1 MTLAC
6 DGRFYP
12 AHKLVLSTCSEYFHK
27 MFERTP
33 CKHPVIVIKD
43 VESKDI
49 EALLSY
55 MYAGI
60 VNVSQ
65 NDLAQLIKA
74 AELLEIKGLAVPD
87 EPPVSSKRGSHTR
100 SSSVSP
106 HRKRRKQ
113 EGSTSPGGQDAT
125 AQPLSSSSPPPKMS
139 SSQSQEQSAF
149 NRQSD
154 RGGQRFREE
163 KKGKSRSCTDD
174 MEEQHTDQEEGQAK
188 NSEESSE
195 NQADVGFCKFLWEK
209 MLSKRPCQ
217 LIGQNLTKCQ
227 QMDVD
232 EI

>member
-1 MTLAC
+1 
-6 DGRFYP
+6 
-12 AHKLVLSTCSEYFHK
+12 

-87 EPPVSSKRGSHTR
+87 EPPLTSKRGSHTR

-113 EGSTSPGGQDAT
+113 EGSTSPGRHDT
-125 AQPLSSSSPPPKMS
+125 TSLPLSSSSSPPPKMC
-139 SSQSQEQSAF
+139 SSQSQEHSASSK
-149 NRQSD
+149 QSD
-154 RGGQRFREE
+154 RGGGQKFSEE
-163 KKGKSRSCTDD
+163 KKGKSRSCADD
-174 MEEQHTDQEEGQAK
+174 TEEQQTEQEGQVK

-195 NQADVGFCKFLWEK
+195 NQGDVSVVHFWLGNCIL
-209 MLSKRPCQ
+209 
-217 LIGQNLTKCQ
+217 
-227 QMDVD
+227 
-232 EI
+232 